1 MNKAKSIILA
11 IVLVIQLCVPGAF
24 LVADIFDDYS
34 DGNEYIMKIYDIYV
48 ESNRNRSQLSISF
61 DMEYLAL
68 GENKYLPLKKDENG
82 FAIPTQTTSTK
93 PDGDYVKSIPLNNL
107 YHRVDVTSN
116 SKINDAEKIR
126 ELLNSCYTTTDDGY
140 EYYGLDNVYAT
151 VIFHRNYLIPKN
163 LIVNGEKVCDFVLP

>member
-1 MNKAKSIILA
+1 MNKAKSIILVV
-11 IVLVIQLCVPGAF
+11 VLVIQLCVPGAF

-68 GENKYLPLKKDENG
+68 GE
-82 FAIPTQTTSTK
+82 
-93 PDGDYVKSIPLNNL
+93 NNL